1 MQRFLESIPILL
13 QTFVL
18 TIFIWCFQKIF
29 SSKYTLRNVVTN
41 SLLIWTLS
49 MCNGGKIFG
58 IWFFFVKL
66 NKAYFISEIFKERLL
81 TLDQVAT
88 FLSSSFVASKKISIL
103 ESEINKLASSANKI
117 GVSWLE
123 LLERSFT
130 YTRNK
135 SGPII

>member
-1 MQRFLESIPILL
+1 M
-13 QTFVL
+13 V
-18 TIFIWCFQKIF
+18 
-29 SSKYTLRNVVTN
+29 
-41 SLLIWTLS
+41 
-49 MCNGGKIFG
+49 
-58 IWFFFVKL
+58 FFVKL

-88 FLSSSFVASKKISIL
+88 FLSSSFVASKKISKL

>member
-1 MQRFLESIPILL
+1 
-13 QTFVL
+13 
-18 TIFIWCFQKIF
+18 
-29 SSKYTLRNVVTN
+29 
-41 SLLIWTLS
+41 

-58 IWFFFVKL
+58 ICFFFVKL

-117 GVSWLE
+117 GVS
-123 LLERSFT
+123 
-130 YTRNK
+130 
-135 SGPII
+135 